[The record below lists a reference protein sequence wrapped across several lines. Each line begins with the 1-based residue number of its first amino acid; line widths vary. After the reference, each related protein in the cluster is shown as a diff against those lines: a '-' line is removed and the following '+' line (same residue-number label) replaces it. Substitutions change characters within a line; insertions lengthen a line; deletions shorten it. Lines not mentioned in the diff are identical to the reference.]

1 MRRYLVC
8 ALSALVLLSLTAMV
22 CAQGEIWVDRVEESG
37 RVLVPLRGIF
47 ESFGAA
53 VNWNGGLR
61 QIEIIAGGNQIVM
74 YVNDHNAYIN
84 GNRYYM
90 DVPPRIV
97 RSQTHVPLRFVGE
110 ALGGTVDY
118 LGSYVDITGPTGYL
132 LRVHLQRRGGGGQP
146 PAGGYLA
153 SWTST
158 RRVTAGDLRGYSNW
172 QLTLIRNEIYA
183 RKGRP
188 FDNPQI
194 RAYFLSQSWYSP
206 NRNFSESWL
215 TRLESENAAY
225 IRDYQTQVYGSAATR
240 P

>member
-1 MRRYLVC
+1 M
-8 ALSALVLLSLTAMV
+8 LLSVACMV

-37 RVLVPLRGIF
+37 RVLVPLRGVF
-47 ESFGAA
+47 EAFGAS
-53 VNWNGGLR
+53 VNWDGQMR
-61 QIEIIAGGNQIVM
+61 EIEILCSGNQIVM

-97 RSQTHVPLRFVGE
+97 RSRTYVPLRFVGE

-118 LGSYVDITGPTGYL
+118 IGSYVDITGPSGYL
-132 LRVHLQRRGGGGQP
+132 LRVHLQRTGQQ
-146 PAGGYLA
+146 AGTKRYIA

-158 RRVTAGDLRGYSNW
+158 RRATAGDLAGRSNW
-172 QLTLIRNEIYA
+172 QLSLMRNEIYA

-188 FDNPQI
+188 FDNAQI
-194 RAYFLSQSWYSP
+194 RSYFLRQSWYSP
-206 NRNFSESWL
+206 NYNFSENWL
-215 TRLESENAAY
+215 TKLEQQNGTY
-225 IRDYQTQVYGSAATR
+225 IRDYQTRVFGSPATR